1 MNDSQ
6 EAGFFGGLTEGGP
19 PKPDSHVV
27 SYNPK
32 DSLMNDIAEHTI
44 IGGGIAGCSLAYFLA
59 KKGIRDIV
67 LLEKDYLASKETG
80 LCPGGIRQQHTN
92 ELCARIAKKSVDEF
106 FGRIDE
112 ELHPE
117 YPLPFIQSGYMFLA
131 HTENTL
137 ESYRENV
144 RQQNRWGIP
153 SKMLTLQEIQE
164 IVPQINPDGL
174 LGAAFC
180 GTDGFL
186 EDSHGLTQLLGK
198 RIREMGGRILF
209 EEAIDIKVKNE
220 KIIGVQTPERFINTE
235 SVINAAG
242 CDAPRVSDWVGV
254 RLPIEIQKRRL
265 LYTVRIEERFLEP
278 LVVALDKGWAGKQL
292 REGNVYMGYLREAEE
307 SLSDHRYTEK
317 CVELALQ
324 IMPEKMSEL
333 RILKIQ
339 EGRYDTT
346 PDGQPIIGAVPERK
360 GYTLMTGFSGHGYM
374 LAPAIGMVLSEI
386 LTGQRPSL
394 DIERLRLE
402 RFQETHM
409 DREKLM
415 I

>member
-1 MNDSQ
+1 MSD
-6 EAGFFGGLTEGGP
+6 
-19 PKPDSHVV
+19 
-27 SYNPK
+27 
-32 DSLMNDIAEHTI
+32 MAEHVI
-44 IGGGIAGCSLAYFLA
+44 IGGGIAGCSLAFFLA
-59 KKGIRDIV
+59 KKGVKDII

-80 LCPGGIRQQHTN
+80 ICPGGIRQQHTN
-92 ELCARIAKKSVDEF
+92 ELCARLAKKSVDEF

-137 ESYRENV
+137 KGYRENV
-144 RQQNRWGIP
+144 EEQNRWGIP
-153 SKMLTLQEIQE
+153 SQMLAPHEVLD
-164 IVPQINPDGL
+164 IVPGMSPESL

-180 GTDGFL
+180 RTDGFL
-186 EDSHGLTQLLGK
+186 EDGHGLTQLLGQ

-209 EEAIDIKVKNE
+209 EEAIGIKVKSE
-220 KIIGVQTPERFINTE
+220 KIVGVQTPKRTIETE

-242 CDAPRVSDWVGV
+242 CESPKVSDWVGIP
-254 RLPIEIQKRRL
+254 LPIEIQKRRL
-265 LYTVRIEERFLEP
+265 LYTARIEERFLEP
-278 LVVALDKGWAGKQL
+278 LVVAFDKGWAGKQL

-307 SLSDHRYTEK
+307 SLSDHRYTET
-317 CVELALQ
+317 CVELALHM
-324 IMPEKMSEL
+324 MPEKMAEL
-333 RILKIQ
+333 RVLKIQ
-339 EGRYDTT
+339 EGHYDTT
-346 PDGQPIIGAVPERK
+346 PDGQPVLGRVSGRE

-386 LTGQRPSL
+386 LTGQRPSI
-394 DIERLRLE
+394 DIRGLHLE

-409 DREKLM
+409 DREKLV

>member
-1 MNDSQ
+1 MSD
-6 EAGFFGGLTEGGP
+6 
-19 PKPDSHVV
+19 
-27 SYNPK
+27 
-32 DSLMNDIAEHTI
+32 MAEHVI

-59 KKGIRDIV
+59 KKGVRDIV

-80 LCPGGIRQQHTN
+80 ICPGGIRQQHTN
-92 ELCARIAKKSVDEF
+92 ELCARLAKKSVDEF

-137 ESYRENV
+137 KGYRENV
-144 RQQNRWGIP
+144 EEQNRWGIP
-153 SKMLTLQEIQE
+153 SQMLAPHEVLD
-164 IVPQINPDGL
+164 IVPGMSPESL

-180 GTDGFL
+180 RTDGFL
-186 EDSHGLTQLLGK
+186 EDGHGLTQLLGK

-209 EEAIDIKVKNE
+209 EEAIGIKVKSE
-220 KIIGVQTPERFINTE
+220 KIVGVQTPKRTIETE

-242 CDAPRVSDWVGV
+242 CESPKVSDWVGIP
-254 RLPIEIQKRRL
+254 LPIEIQKRRL
-265 LYTVRIEERFLEP
+265 LYTARIEERFLEP
-278 LVVALDKGWAGKQL
+278 LVVAFDKGWAGKQL

-317 CVELALQ
+317 CVELALHM
-324 IMPEKMSEL
+324 MPGKMAEL
-333 RILKIQ
+333 RVLKIQ
-339 EGRYDTT
+339 EGHYDTT
-346 PDGQPIIGAVPERK
+346 PDGQPVLGRVSGRE

-386 LTGQRPSL
+386 LTGQRPSI
-394 DIERLRLE
+394 DIEGLHLE

-409 DREKLM
+409 DREKLV

>member
-1 MNDSQ
+1 MQRVFMSD
-6 EAGFFGGLTEGGP
+6 
-19 PKPDSHVV
+19 V
-27 SYNPK
+27 
-32 DSLMNDIAEHTI
+32 AEHTI

-59 KKGIRDIV
+59 KKGIRNIV
-67 LLEKDYLASKETG
+67 ILEKDYLASKETG
-80 LCPGGIRQQHTN
+80 ICPGGIRQQHTN
-92 ELCARIAKKSVDEF
+92 ELCARLAKKSVDDF

-153 SKMLTLQEIQE
+153 SQMLTLQEIQE
-164 IVPQINPDGL
+164 ILPQINPDGL
-174 LGAAFC
+174 LGASFC
-180 GTDGFL
+180 RSDGFL
-186 EDSHGLTQLLGK
+186 EDSHGLTQLLGQ
-198 RIREMGGRILF
+198 RIREKGGRILL
-209 EEAIDIKVKNE
+209 EEAIDIKVRGE
-220 KIIGVQTPERFINTE
+220 KIIGVQTPRRTIETE

-242 CDAPRVSDWVGV
+242 CDSPRVSEWVGV

-265 LYTVRIEERFLEP
+265 LYTARIEERFLEP

-292 REGNVYMGYLREAEE
+292 REGHVYMGYLREAEE

-324 IMPEKMSEL
+324 IMPEKMAEL

-339 EGRYDTT
+339 EGHYDTT
-346 PDGQPIIGAVPERK
+346 PDGQPIIGNVPGRK

-386 LTGQRPSL
+386 LTGQRPCL
-394 DIERLRLE
+394 DIEGLRLE
-402 RFQETHM
+402 RFQESHM
-409 DREKLM
+409 DREGLV

>member
-1 MNDSQ
+1 MSD
-6 EAGFFGGLTEGGP
+6 
-19 PKPDSHVV
+19 
-27 SYNPK
+27 
-32 DSLMNDIAEHTI
+32 MAEHTI

-59 KKGIRDIV
+59 KKGVKDIV

-80 LCPGGIRQQHTN
+80 ICPGGIRQQHTN
-92 ELCARIAKKSVDEF
+92 ELCARLAKKSVDEF

-137 ESYRENV
+137 KGYRENV
-144 RQQNRWGIP
+144 EEQNRWGIP
-153 SKMLTLQEIQE
+153 SQMLAPHEVLD
-164 IVPQINPDGL
+164 IVPGMSPESL

-180 GTDGFL
+180 RTDGFL
-186 EDSHGLTQLLGK
+186 EDGHGLTQLLGK

-209 EEAIDIKVKNE
+209 EEAIGIKVKSE
-220 KIIGVQTPERFINTE
+220 KIVGVQTPKRTIETE

-242 CDAPRVSDWVGV
+242 CESPKVSDWVGIP
-254 RLPIEIQKRRL
+254 LPIEIQKRRL
-265 LYTVRIEERFLEP
+265 LYTARIEERFLEP
-278 LVVALDKGWAGKQL
+278 LVVAFDKGWAGKQL

-317 CVELALQ
+317 CVELALHM
-324 IMPEKMSEL
+324 MPGKMAEL
-333 RILKIQ
+333 RVLKIQ
-339 EGRYDTT
+339 EGHYDTT
-346 PDGQPIIGAVPERK
+346 PDGQPVLGRVSGRE

-386 LTGQRPSL
+386 LTGQRPSI
-394 DIERLRLE
+394 DIEGLHLE

-409 DREKLM
+409 DREKLV

>member
-1 MNDSQ
+1 MSN
-6 EAGFFGGLTEGGP
+6 
-19 PKPDSHVV
+19 
-27 SYNPK
+27 
-32 DSLMNDIAEHTI
+32 MAEHTI

-59 KKGIRDIV
+59 KKGVKDIV

-80 LCPGGIRQQHTN
+80 ICPGGIRQQHTN
-92 ELCARIAKKSVDEF
+92 ELCARLAKKSVDEF

-137 ESYRENV
+137 KGYRENV
-144 RQQNRWGIP
+144 EEQNRWGIP
-153 SKMLTLQEIQE
+153 SQMLAPHEVLD
-164 IVPQINPDGL
+164 IVPGMSPEGL

-180 GTDGFL
+180 RTDGFL
-186 EDSHGLTQLLGK
+186 EDGHGLTQLLGK

-209 EEAIDIKVKNE
+209 EEAIGIKVRSE
-220 KIIGVQTPERFINTE
+220 KIVGVQTPKRTIETE

-242 CDAPRVSDWVGV
+242 CESPKVSDWVGIP
-254 RLPIEIQKRRL
+254 LPIEIQKRRL
-265 LYTVRIEERFLEP
+265 LYTARIEERFLEP
-278 LVVALDKGWAGKQL
+278 LVVAFDKGWAGKQL

-317 CVELALQ
+317 CVELALHM
-324 IMPEKMSEL
+324 MPEKMAEL
-333 RILKIQ
+333 RVLKLQ

-346 PDGQPIIGAVPERK
+346 PDGQPILGPVSGRE
-360 GYTLMTGFSGHGYM
+360 GYMLMTGFSGHGYM
-374 LAPAIGMVLSEI
+374 LAPAIAMVLSEI

-394 DIERLRLE
+394 DISGLHLE
-402 RFQETHM
+402 RFQETQM
-409 DREKLM
+409 DREKLV

>member
-1 MNDSQ
+1 MSD
-6 EAGFFGGLTEGGP
+6 
-19 PKPDSHVV
+19 
-27 SYNPK
+27 
-32 DSLMNDIAEHTI
+32 MAEHVI

-59 KKGIRDIV
+59 KKGVRDIV

-80 LCPGGIRQQHTN
+80 ICPGGIRQQHTN
-92 ELCARIAKKSVDEF
+92 ELCARLAKKSVDEF

-137 ESYRENV
+137 KGYRENV
-144 RQQNRWGIP
+144 EEQNRWGIP
-153 SKMLTLQEIQE
+153 SQMLAPHEVLD
-164 IVPQINPDGL
+164 IVPGMSPESL

-180 GTDGFL
+180 RTDGFL
-186 EDSHGLTQLLGK
+186 EDGHGLTQLLGK

-209 EEAIDIKVKNE
+209 EEAIGIKVKSE
-220 KIIGVQTPERFINTE
+220 KIVGVQTPKRTIETE

-242 CDAPRVSDWVGV
+242 CESPKVSDWVGIP
-254 RLPIEIQKRRL
+254 LPIEIQKRRL
-265 LYTVRIEERFLEP
+265 LYTARIEERFLEP
-278 LVVALDKGWAGKQL
+278 LVVAFDKGWAGKQL

-317 CVELALQ
+317 CVELALHM
-324 IMPEKMSEL
+324 MPEKMAEL
-333 RILKIQ
+333 RVLKIQ
-339 EGRYDTT
+339 EGHYDTT
-346 PDGQPIIGAVPERK
+346 PDGQPVLGRVSGRE

-386 LTGQRPSL
+386 LTGQRPSV
-394 DIERLRLE
+394 DIEGLHLE

-409 DREKLM
+409 DREKLV

>member
-1 MNDSQ
+1 M
-6 EAGFFGGLTEGGP
+6 
-19 PKPDSHVV
+19 
-27 SYNPK
+27 
-32 DSLMNDIAEHTI
+32 AEHTI

-59 KKGIRDIV
+59 KKGVKDIV

-80 LCPGGIRQQHTN
+80 ICPGGIRQQHTN
-92 ELCARIAKKSVDEF
+92 ELCARLAKKSVDEF

-137 ESYRENV
+137 KGYRENV
-144 RQQNRWGIP
+144 EEQNRWGIP
-153 SKMLTLQEIQE
+153 SQMLAPHEVLD
-164 IVPQINPDGL
+164 IVPGMSPEGL

-180 GTDGFL
+180 RTDGFL
-186 EDSHGLTQLLGK
+186 EDGHGLTQLLGK

-209 EEAIDIKVKNE
+209 EEAIGIKVRSE
-220 KIIGVQTPERFINTE
+220 KIVGVQTPKRTIETE

-242 CDAPRVSDWVGV
+242 CESPKVSDWVGIP
-254 RLPIEIQKRRL
+254 LPIEIQKRRL
-265 LYTVRIEERFLEP
+265 LYTARIEERFLEP
-278 LVVALDKGWAGKQL
+278 LVVAFDKGWAGKQL

-317 CVELALQ
+317 CVELALHM
-324 IMPEKMSEL
+324 MPEKMAEL
-333 RILKIQ
+333 RVLKLQ

-346 PDGQPIIGAVPERK
+346 PDGQPILGPVSGRE
-360 GYTLMTGFSGHGYM
+360 GYMLMTGFSGHGYM
-374 LAPAIGMVLSEI
+374 LAPAIAMVLSEI

-394 DIERLRLE
+394 DISGLHLE
-402 RFQETHM
+402 RFQETQM
-409 DREKLM
+409 DREKLV

>member
-1 MNDSQ
+1 MSD
-6 EAGFFGGLTEGGP
+6 
-19 PKPDSHVV
+19 V
-27 SYNPK
+27 
-32 DSLMNDIAEHTI
+32 AEHTI
-44 IGGGIAGCSLAYFLA
+44 IGGGIAGCSLAYFLTQ
-59 KKGIRDIV
+59 KGVRDVI

-80 LCPGGIRQQHTN
+80 ICPGGIRQQHTH
-92 ELCARIAKKSVDEF
+92 ELCARLAKKSVDEF

-117 YPLPFIQSGYMFLA
+117 YPLPFIQSGYIFLA

-153 SKMLTLQEIQE
+153 SQMLTLQEIQE
-164 IVPQINPDGL
+164 IVPHINPDGL

-180 GTDGFL
+180 SSDGFL
-186 EDSHGLTQLLGK
+186 EDSHGLTQWLGK
-198 RIREMGGRILF
+198 RIREMRGRILF
-209 EEAIDIKVKNE
+209 EEAIDIKVRGE
-220 KIIGVQTPERFINTE
+220 KIIGVQTAKRFIETE

-242 CDAPRVSDWVGV
+242 CDSPRVSDWVGV

-265 LYTVRIEERFLEP
+265 LYTTRIEERFLEP
-278 LVVALDKGWAGKQL
+278 LVVAFDKGWAGKQL

-307 SLSDHRYTEK
+307 SLSDRCYTEK
-317 CVELALQ
+317 CVEMALQ
-324 IMPEKMSEL
+324 MMPEKMADL
-333 RILKIQ
+333 RVLKIQ
-339 EGRYDTT
+339 EGHYDTT
-346 PDGQPIIGAVPERK
+346 PDGQPIIGAVPGRE

-374 LAPAIGMVLSEI
+374 LAPAISMVLSEI

-394 DIERLRLE
+394 DIGGLRLE
-402 RFQETHM
+402 RFREGQIE
-409 DREKLM
+409 REKLV

>member
-1 MNDSQ
+1 MSN
-6 EAGFFGGLTEGGP
+6 
-19 PKPDSHVV
+19 
-27 SYNPK
+27 
-32 DSLMNDIAEHTI
+32 MAEHVI

-59 KKGIRDIV
+59 KKGVKDIV

-80 LCPGGIRQQHTN
+80 ICPGGIRQQHTN
-92 ELCARIAKKSVDEF
+92 ELCARLAKKSVDEF

-137 ESYRENV
+137 KGYRENV
-144 RQQNRWGIP
+144 EEQNRWGIP
-153 SKMLTLQEIQE
+153 SQMLAPHEVLD
-164 IVPQINPDGL
+164 IVPGMSPESL

-180 GTDGFL
+180 RTDGFL
-186 EDSHGLTQLLGK
+186 EDGHGLTQLLGQ

-209 EEAIDIKVKNE
+209 EEAIGIKVKSE
-220 KIIGVQTPERFINTE
+220 KIVGVQTPKRTIETE

-242 CDAPRVSDWVGV
+242 CESPKVSDWVGIP
-254 RLPIEIQKRRL
+254 LPIEIQKRRL
-265 LYTVRIEERFLEP
+265 LYTARIEERFLEP
-278 LVVALDKGWAGKQL
+278 LVVAFDKGWAGKQL

-317 CVELALQ
+317 CVELALHM
-324 IMPEKMSEL
+324 MPEKMAEL
-333 RILKIQ
+333 RVLKIQ
-339 EGRYDTT
+339 EGHYDTT
-346 PDGQPIIGAVPERK
+346 PDGQPVLGRVSGRE

-386 LTGQRPSL
+386 LTGQRPSV
-394 DIERLRLE
+394 DIEGLHLE

-409 DREKLM
+409 DREKLV